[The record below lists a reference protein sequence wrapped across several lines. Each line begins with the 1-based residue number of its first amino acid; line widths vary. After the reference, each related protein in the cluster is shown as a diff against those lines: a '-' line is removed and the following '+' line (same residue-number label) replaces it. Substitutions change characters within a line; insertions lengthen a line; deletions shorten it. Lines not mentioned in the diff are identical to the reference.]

1 MLEYRYSN
9 ILSILAVIFMY
20 SSGMPILYVFGVIYF
35 LITYWIDKWMLFRY
49 YKKPVMFDSYIAR
62 HSLNWFKYIL
72 LLHCIGFTV
81 MFSNSEII
89 PLIMKKDEDERSE
102 DTD

>member
-35 LITYWIDKWMLFRY
+35 LTTYWIDKWMLFRY

-89 PLIMKKDEDERSE
+89 PLILKNDEGEASE